1 MEHIYYLSN
10 DGKTNIHAV
19 KWLPEGEIKGV
30 VQIIHGMTEY
40 AERYA
45 PFAEYLASHGY
56 IVCAEDHAG
65 HGKSAKALNDLGWFN
80 DEHSLDTVIADIRT
94 LTEMMKAEAA
104 GLPYFLMGHSM
115 GSFFCRKY
123 ISLYGDELA
132 GAIIMG
138 TGFKGSALMNTAL
151 FMTRLN
157 AAFKGWRNRST
168 FIKSLAFG
176 SYNKTF
182 KSENNPRSWLSV
194 DRENTEKY
202 KADPLCNFSFTNNG
216 YYILFSAIK
225 SACSKK
231 TIEAVPKEL
240 PVYFVSGSDDP
251 VGDYGKGVTKIYQK
265 FKKYGARH
273 ASITLYKAARHEI
286 LNDFCKDQVRADLL
300 EFITKNSTRA

>member
-1 MEHIYYLSN
+1 MEHIYYLSK

-45 PFAEYLASHGY
+45 PFAEYLASNGY

-65 HGKSAKALNDLGWFN
+65 HGKSAKKLEDLGWFN
-80 DEHSLDTVIADIRT
+80 DERSLDTVISDIHT
-94 LTEMMKAEAA
+94 LTDKVKAETA
-104 GLPYFLMGHSM
+104 GLPYFVMGHSM

-123 ISLYGDELA
+123 ISLYGGELA

-138 TGFKGSALMNTAL
+138 TGFKGNALMNTAL

-157 AAFKGWRNRST
+157 AAFKGWRNRSK

-176 SYNKTF
+176 SYNKKF

-194 DRENTEKY
+194 DKENTEKY
-202 KADPLCNFSFTNNG
+202 KADPLCNFSFTDNG

-231 TIEAVPKEL
+231 TIEAVPKDL
-240 PVYFVSGSDDP
+240 PVYFVAGSDDP
-251 VGDYGKGVTKIYQK
+251 VGDYGKGVTKAYEK
-265 FKKYGARH
+265 FKKAGVKNVE
-273 ASITLYKAARHEI
+273 ITLYKNARHEI
-286 LNDFCKDQVRADLL
+286 LNDFCQTQVRADLL
-300 EFITKNSTRA
+300 AFLTKNLIQA

>member
-1 MEHIYYLSN
+1 MEHIYYLSK

-19 KWLPEGEIKGV
+19 KWLPDGEVCGV

-45 PFAEYLASHGY
+45 PFAEFLASNGY

-65 HGKSAKALNDLGWFN
+65 HGKSVKTMEDLGWFN
-80 DEHSLDTVIADIRT
+80 DERSLDTVISDIHT
-94 LTEMMKAEAA
+94 LTETVKAEAA
-104 GLPYFLMGHSM
+104 GLPYFVMGHSM

-123 ISLYGDELA
+123 ISLYGGELA

-151 FMTRLN
+151 AATRLN
-157 AAFKGWRNRST
+157 AAFKGWRNRSQ

-176 SYNKTF
+176 SYNKKF

-194 DRENTEKY
+194 DTENTDKY
-202 KADPLCNFSFTNNG
+202 GVDPLCNFSFTNNG

-240 PVYFVSGSDDP
+240 PVYFVAGSDDP
-251 VGDYGKGVTKIYQK
+251 VGDFGKGVIKTYEK
-265 FKKYGARH
+265 FKKAGIKNV
-273 ASITLYKAARHEI
+273 SITLYKIARHEI
-286 LNDFCKDQVRADLL
+286 LNDFCKDEVRKDLL
-300 EFITKNSTRA
+300 EFISKNSKRV